1 MANTQP
7 SDKIRAA
14 RDYLAD
20 LTDLLGLAGPVRG
33 PLGIRVDITPGETH
47 QLADVLLSGVLA
59 RQLRL
64 TPDAPV
70 WSTRHE
76 GVGTIVR
83 IARHEVTLRS
93 LETGHRWDVTLAEI
107 RTATLAEIRAA
118 DLPPARPPVTA

>member
-1 MANTQP
+1 MTTTKP
-7 SDKIRAA
+7 SDTAREA
-14 RDYLAD
+14 RDYLGD
-20 LTDLLGLAGPVRG
+20 LTDLLGLTGPVSG
-33 PLGIRVDITPGETH
+33 PLGVRFDITPGEAR

-70 WSTRHE
+70 WCTRHD
-76 GVGTIVR
+76 GVAAVVR

-93 LETGHRWDVTLAEI
+93 VEYGDRWDVMLSEI

-118 DLPPARPPVTA
+118 DMPPARQVTP